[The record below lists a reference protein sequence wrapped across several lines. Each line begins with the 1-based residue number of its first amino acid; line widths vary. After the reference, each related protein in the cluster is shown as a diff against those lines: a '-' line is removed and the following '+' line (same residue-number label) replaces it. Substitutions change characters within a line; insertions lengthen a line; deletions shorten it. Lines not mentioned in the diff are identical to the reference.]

1 MENYKILPPEEKRM
15 FWQKHIAAWR
25 QSGRS
30 QTEYCHSQ
38 KLKKSTMGYWQTILS
53 RERKFV
59 EIPIKMESQSAIEIV
74 IKDAIKIQIKKG
86 FDPDLL
92 CQIIRVLEHVSC

>member
-15 FWQKHIAAWR
+15 FWQKHIATWR
-25 QSGRS
+25 QSGLS

-53 RERKFV
+53 REKN
-59 EIPIKMESQSAIEIV
+59 
-74 IKDAIKIQIKKG
+74 
-86 FDPDLL
+86 L
-92 CQIIRVLEHVSC
+92 